1 MTEMLKS
8 VFELLGSVGR
18 AVTSLLQHVDKGLQS
33 GSSLDEIHIPLL
45 EHAVKSKDH
54 GNRRKVVALMQWLLK
69 ASEFRKSLG
78 DSLAAIIGASQ
89 WDNRVKLGWCVVVR
103 ELVELGSLLY
113 DVSPASSGIY
123 CLVIIFMIS
132 SSYSAL

>member
-1 MTEMLKS
+1 
-8 VFELLGSVGR
+8 V
-18 AVTSLLQHVDKGLQS
+18 Q
-33 GSSLDEIHIPLL
+33 
-45 EHAVKSKDH
+45 AVKSKDH

-113 DVSPASSGIY
+113 DVSPASSDRQRALSAFTLLYELCGL
-123 CLVIIFMIS
+123 CAS
-132 SSYSAL
+132 SCADCFQCKVSLFSALCQRI

>member
-45 EHAVKSKDH
+45 EHVRTTA
-54 GNRRKVVALMQWLLK
+54 NTCWLPL
-69 ASEFRKSLG
+69 RWLI
-78 DSLAAIIGASQ
+78 DLR
-89 WDNRVKLGWCVVVR
+89 N
-103 ELVELGSLLY
+103 
-113 DVSPASSGIY
+113 
-123 CLVIIFMIS
+123 
-132 SSYSAL
+132 

>member
-1 MTEMLKS
+1 
-8 VFELLGSVGR
+8 V
-18 AVTSLLQHVDKGLQS
+18 Q
-33 GSSLDEIHIPLL
+33 
-45 EHAVKSKDH
+45 AVKSKDH